1 MSDPRKAAAA
11 KAGPRLPRKVR
22 GVGWA
27 LSALLWAAASDARPV
42 LALLSL
48 LAALTIRCVYVVMT
62 RVGIGRS
69 VFWSPWFFA
78 VAALCELVWLFVHS
92 SHVK

>member
-11 KAGPRLPRKVR
+11 KAGPRLPRNVR

-27 LSALLWAAASDARPV
+27 LSVLLWAIASDARPV

-48 LAALTIRCVYVVMT
+48 LTAATIRGVYVIMT
-62 RVGIGRS
+62 KAGIGRS

-78 VAALCELVWLFVHS
+78 VAALCELVWLIVF
-92 SHVK
+92 